1 MCLKCRSSTTMC
13 ETEQKFPIK
22 KWASEVVPRTCW
34 HLTMISQAILYL
46 LGQRRCGWHKASS
59 WPATQVV
66 CGEILQ
72 KSWIL
77 LVHPVSLFSDSSAC
91 PSIQHVCP
99 VFAGNQHVPLSI
111 HKQQLLF
118 GLSEQQ
124 HCLKHQG
131 PTFWCRRHP
140 TTASCTLGKKPFLT
154 HLKKVQILLTK
165 WWKICWNSNRMPCY
179 TRIRLTNKSS
189 QVFHSLLG
197 LPHCIV
203 PNNKISQQNLP
214 SCLVMKFVGLFT
226 FSQMVTPNPFLYI
239 PHSQLG
245 NRQSLSSQLFGR
257 SCSGSLASEDFGW
270 PVGSQDLGF
279 SHVLT
284 PIGLPFKTC
293 LFLDTIM
300 YSCIIRFYPT

>member
-1 MCLKCRSSTTMC
+1 MSFGGCPKNLLAPDND
-13 ETEQKFPIK
+13 QPG
-22 KWASEVVPRTCW
+22 
-34 HLTMISQAILYL
+34 ILYL

-140 TTASCTLGKKPFLT
+140 TTASCTLGKNHFSPT
-154 HLKKVQILLTK
+154 LKRCKFYSPSDGKSAEIPTGCPVIPESA
-165 WWKICWNSNRMPCY
+165 W
-179 TRIRLTNKSS
+179 LTNPRKFSIPCLAYLTVSS
-189 QVFHSLLG
+189 QTTKSVSR
-197 LPHCIV
+197 I
-203 PNNKISQQNLP
+203 
-214 SCLVMKFVGLFT
+214 CLVV
-226 FSQMVTPNPFLYI
+226 
-239 PHSQLG
+239 
-245 NRQSLSSQLFGR
+245 
-257 SCSGSLASEDFGW
+257 
-270 PVGSQDLGF
+270 
-279 SHVLT
+279 
-284 PIGLPFKTC
+284 
-293 LFLDTIM
+293 
-300 YSCIIRFYPT
+300 